1 MSNSRNDL
9 EIVISR
15 VDDICKFLNN
25 LKKSNKST
33 KDRIE
38 LVESLCKKLEENYG
52 VMQEKNEEK
61 KNNIETDTRLEH
73 IMKRLENVENMAVQ
87 NIEKKLNYKS
97 EVNSAVIKDRHD
109 KNPDLEIN
117 VKKIQ
122 SESIDLQKRYTQ
134 S

>member
-1 MSNSRNDL
+1 MSSGRNDL

-117 VKKIQ
+117 VKKI
-122 SESIDLQKRYTQ
+122 
-134 S
+134 